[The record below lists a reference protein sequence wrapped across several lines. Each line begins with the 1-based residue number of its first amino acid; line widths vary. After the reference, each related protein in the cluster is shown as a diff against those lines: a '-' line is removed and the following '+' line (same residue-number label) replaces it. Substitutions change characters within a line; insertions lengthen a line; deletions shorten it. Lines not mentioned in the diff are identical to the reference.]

1 MKQNSAIRLLLNPWC
16 WTVLLLAAVSVS
28 LVELG
33 VSARELEALRLQHAS
48 DLQAQAELE
57 QQIDQLKQDRV
68 LGTAT
73 FHGAA
78 RSGSPGS
85 AADSSNELAAASPAI
100 PSAATQARIESQ
112 MKYDLAMHQ
121 ALQRLDQ
128 RGKDESDPDN
138 LALIQQLRQ
147 SLVALDD
154 LRKKIAT
161 ASDPAERQ
169 AALRDAQPLQGK
181 IIQLTTMDRNEQ
193 IAKLAKQMGYTDET
207 QINQLILG
215 VDKVYRDTAVDW
227 TKFFGAPPGP

>member
-33 VSARELEALRLQHAS
+33 VSARELEVLRLQHES
-48 DLQAQAELE
+48 DLQAQAGLE

-78 RSGSPGS
+78 RPESPGS
-85 AADSSNELAAASPAI
+85 AAASNDVAAVSPAN

-112 MKYDLAMHQ
+112 MKYDLALHQ

-128 RGKDESDPDN
+128 RGKDEPDPDN

-147 SLVALDD
+147 SLVSLDD
-154 LRKKIAT
+154 LRKKIAA

-169 AALRDAQPLQGK
+169 ADLRDALPLQGK

-207 QINQLILG
+207 QINQLIMG

-227 TKFFGAPPGP
+227 TKFFSAPPGQ